1 MDNATRTYLAS
12 NPWVEDGKYL
22 LRALEDD
29 EPTGIADVISCV
41 VDMPP
46 GLESVV
52 VSESTIDLS
61 KLLSGLDAN
70 ERFAIVAM
78 LLLKRSADQVAV
90 ALDSTPTRAQKSFTS
105 GMQVCYASFS
115 GNRPWR
121 SGAWLRS
128 VIAKCPRPGRQSLT
142 KLLNMLIAIAEG
154 ISDSMDYE
162 MAWEKFS
169 LGGYSA
175 LDFEGESIKQSSG
188 YALPAWMD
196 EVSPAL
202 PLGTKLVG
210 WSSSN
215 RGPIIVG
222 HGGPDL
228 RVPPA
233 PSGLLSWAD
242 AVFYDAKGPIAG
254 IVWLDDDLDAE
265 TFCERMTAA
274 LISGLVAPFAIVLAL
289 PKMPSLSSNNWSS
302 FSMDDTFEF
311 SRETLHEAQALLD
324 VQDAKFS
331 EFQEVWHVYGGV
343 LSHVLVAIS
352 ANQPPPKIG
361 IWSRSI
367 PVRRSENS
375 VSWSNILG

>member
-1 MDNATRTYLAS
+1 MDSATQTYLAS

-41 VDMPP
+41 TSMPP
-46 GLESVV
+46 REGSAVTNQTTV
-52 VSESTIDLS
+52 DLAKS
-61 KLLSGLDAN
+61 LSGLDAT

-78 LLLKRSADQVAV
+78 LLLKRSADEVAV
-90 ALDSTPTRAQKSFTS
+90 AMASTPTRAQKSFVS

-115 GNRPWR
+115 GDRPWR

-128 VIAKCPRPGRQSLT
+128 AIAKCPRPERQSLT
-142 KLLNMLIAIAEG
+142 TLLIMLIAIAEG
-154 ISDSMDYE
+154 LSESIDYD
-162 MAWEKFS
+162 MTWEKFA
-169 LGGYSA
+169 LCGYSA
-175 LDFEGESIKQSSG
+175 LDFQGESVKLSRG

-196 EVSPAL
+196 EVRPAL

-222 HGGPDL
+222 HGGSDL

-233 PSGLLSWAD
+233 PSGLLTWAD
-242 AVFYDAKGPIAG
+242 AVYYDAKGPIAG

-265 TFCERMTAA
+265 TFGERMMAG
-274 LISGLVAPFAIVLAL
+274 LISGLVAPFAIVVAL
-289 PKMPSLSSNNWSS
+289 PKMPSLSSNSWSS
-302 FSMDDTFEF
+302 FSMD
-311 SRETLHEAQALLD
+311 ETLEFPHETLREAKRLLEA
-324 VQDAKFS
+324 QDAKFS

-343 LSHVLVAIS
+343 LSDVLVAIS
-352 ANQPPPKIG
+352 TNQPPPKIG
-361 IWSRSI
+361 VWSRCF
-367 PVRRSENS
+367 PVDRSKNS
-375 VSWSNILG
+375 VTLSNILG

>member
-1 MDNATRTYLAS
+1 MDSATRTYLAS

-22 LRALEDD
+22 LRALEDH
-29 EPTGIADVISCV
+29 EPTCIADVISCV
-41 VDMPP
+41 IGMPP
-46 GLESVV
+46 GVESAVA
-52 VSESTIDLS
+52 SESTVVLS
-61 KLLSGLDAN
+61 RSLSGLDAT

-90 ALDSTPTRAQKSFTS
+90 AMGSTPTRAQKSFAN
-105 GMQVCYASFS
+105 GMQICYASFS

-128 VIAKCPRPGRQSLT
+128 AIAKCPRPGRQSLT
-142 KLLNMLIAIAEG
+142 RLLIMLIGIAEG
-154 ISDSMDYE
+154 LSESKDYD
-162 MAWEKFS
+162 MAWEKFA

-175 LDFEGESIKQSSG
+175 LGFEGESVKLSHG

-196 EVSPAL
+196 EVRPAL

-215 RGPIIVG
+215 RGPMIVG
-222 HGGPDL
+222 HAGPDL

-254 IVWLDDDLDAE
+254 IIWLDDDLDAE
-265 TFCERMTAA
+265 TFCERITAA
-274 LISGLVAPFAIVLAL
+274 LISGLVAPFAIVVAL
-289 PKMPSLSSNNWSS
+289 PKSPSLLSNNWSS
-302 FSMDDTFEF
+302 FSMDDTLEF
-311 SRETLHEAQALLD
+311 PHETLREAQRLLED
-324 VQDAKFS
+324 QDAKFS
-331 EFQEVWHVYGGV
+331 DFQEVWHVYGGI
-343 LSHVLVAIS
+343 LSEVLVAIS
-352 ANQPPPKIG
+352 TNQPPPKIG
-361 IWSRSI
+361 IWSRCI
-367 PVRRSENS
+367 PVGRSEDS

>member
-1 MDNATRTYLAS
+1 MDSATRTYLAS

-29 EPTGIADVISCV
+29 DPTSIADVISCV
-41 VDMPP
+41 IGMPP
-46 GLESVV
+46 GVESDVA
-52 VSESTIDLS
+52 SESAVDLS
-61 KLLSGLDAN
+61 KSLSGLDAT

-90 ALDSTPTRAQKSFTS
+90 AMASTPTRAQKSFAS

-128 VIAKCPRPGRQSLT
+128 ASAKCPRPGRQSLT
-142 KLLNMLIAIAEG
+142 RLLIMLIAIAEG
-154 ISDSMDYE
+154 LSESKDYE
-162 MAWEKFS
+162 MTWEKFT

-175 LDFEGESIKQSSG
+175 LGFEGESVKLSHG

-196 EVSPAL
+196 EVRPAL

-254 IVWLDDDLDAE
+254 IIWLDDDLDAE
-265 TFCERMTAA
+265 TFCERITAA
-274 LISGLVAPFAIVLAL
+274 LISGLVAPFAIVVAL
-289 PKMPSLSSNNWSS
+289 PKLPNLSSNNWSS
-302 FSMDDTFEF
+302 FSMDDTLEF
-311 SRETLHEAQALLD
+311 PRETLREAQRLLED
-324 VQDAKFS
+324 QDAKFS
-331 EFQEVWHVYGGV
+331 EFQEVWHVYGGI
-343 LSHVLVAIS
+343 LSDVLVAIS
-352 ANQPPPKIG
+352 TNQPPPKIG
-361 IWSRSI
+361 IWSRCI
-367 PVRRSENS
+367 PVGRGENS
-375 VSWSNILG
+375 VSWSNTLS